1 MLGKASSVAVL
12 GCEGAID
19 SCTIGRISGGGLHR
33 VSVNDVEIDES
44 PSFFGK
50 GGIGRNLQQ
59 ILKEDFN
66 VDVIGLDENQNITTD
81 ENYIE
86 IARFKNNSADYVQL
100 HIGYIDA
107 DFIKNQYPPFN
118 PTLSLLGDV
127 SFCLAPK

>member
-33 VSVNDVEIDES
+33 IFVNDVEIDES
-44 PSFFGK
+44 PSFFGE
-50 GGIGRNLQQ
+50 GEGRNLQQ

-81 ENYIE
+81 RNYIE

-100 HIGYIDA
+100 RIGYIDA
-107 DFIKNQYPPFN
+107 DFVTDQYPPLN
-118 PTLSLLGDV
+118 PTLSFLGDV